1 MGFLTR
7 MDALNLDETRPVFAY
22 IGQDQSGFPND
33 ETDLRDSLTVFA
45 IGVILVL
52 TAALVGPYLVDW
64 SAERGLI
71 QSRLSAA
78 IGRQTEIAGPID
90 LKLLPTPYFVV
101 GDISVK
107 GPEGP
112 ASWRASAS
120 KMRLEIAFAP
130 LLRGE
135 VEFVEAAIE
144 NPRLEVSL
152 GPDGAPALTLK
163 DSPLARNVRFQ
174 RIKATGG
181 SLLID
186 DPTRNRRFELGGLDL
201 EAEAG
206 SLYGPFKGHGSAPLP
221 DGRFSFQFLTGA
233 AEAGEMK
240 LKLSAEAPSR
250 GALSFEGGL
259 TLTPE
264 AQKLAG
270 ALRLQ
275 SADPALRTL
284 SQLTLTPQ
292 RAAFDE
298 IEATLG
304 EEPNSAT
311 AKGVGELDFSGAPK
325 ASLTLSSDRVDVD
338 LLSSGRAAAELAAL
352 PPPPLPFVV
361 NYKAKALTWGG
372 AGFADIGAN
381 IVFGKKAEDPGA
393 TPGVWLR
400 LEARGPKSSR
410 LFVDG
415 AARFGGA
422 PEFDGKFSA
431 GTEDAG
437 WLKPWFERAFGAQA
451 AAAPWPMG
459 GAFDDIAFSAID
471 LSAATRITSQ
481 AIELRDLDLALDD
494 SHLSG
499 QLSYWRKL
507 ATRPARIE
515 ADLSTRS
522 LDLAAVANAYAGGA
536 ASRAVSDLD
545 GSLKFEAAAVRFGA
559 FAPAG
564 ALGLSINKTGDRIE
578 LDQLTFEGPDGA
590 MAAAS
595 GLLSSQNARLDA
607 VLSAPR
613 GFGIAAALA
622 KIAPGAPANALLSR
636 ADALT
641 PVDLKLFAEAA
652 QRQSAFALKT
662 LTAKGSIGGATIAA
676 TINGDPDKGE
686 ELRLSAILD
695 ARDSLPL
702 MRLAGLAATA
712 ADNPGRA
719 HIELKAR
726 GSPHEATQAAVISAV
741 LGQARLSFDG
751 RVGADLFDPS
761 AIGAISFTAPDAA
774 PFLRAAGLVFPDFAA
789 KTPAAVS
796 GDLTLTAREVKLDSL
811 KANIAGS
818 SFAGSLAYDA
828 KAQPRLIG
836 DLAADRLPAAALF
849 ALVLGPPEPAKGGA
863 LWSSLAFA
871 PPAFDLPSA
880 RIALTAREAP
890 LGAPLAPGAGLGKNL
905 KATLVMSQGRL
916 DLEDFTLDLAGGQ
929 ASGDLKLR
937 RSGSEASLATRLDLK
952 NVALDLPSARGRLD
966 ASIEAAGSG
975 RSADGLAGAV
985 AGSGKTAIADLVI
998 PRIDPGALPR
1008 IVAKFDEDGHELG
1021 AKQIAAALASE
1032 LKRGDLQAGDRAFD
1046 IAIASGVLTLASKP
1060 PQPDQSGFSASFD
1073 FRRALLTQR
1082 LTLVDPAPPK
1092 GWSGAPPQI
1101 VATIKGLAG
1110 APSVEI
1116 DAAALANA
1124 LANRAIQ
1131 REIAR
1136 IEAYEF
1142 DIHERAF
1149 FYQRL
1154 LSERRRQ
1161 AERDEAAAEAAAA
1174 PKPAESAAP

>member
-1 MGFLTR
+1 M
-7 MDALNLDETRPVFAY
+7 
-22 IGQDQSGFPND
+22 
-33 ETDLRDSLTVFA
+33 RDSLTVFA
-45 IGVILVL
+45 VGVILVL

-107 GPEGP
+107 GPDGP
-112 ASWRASAS
+112 ASWRASAR

-144 NPRLEVSL
+144 NPRLEVTL
-152 GPDGAPALTLK
+152 GPDGTPPLTLK

-186 DPTRNRRFELGGLDL
+186 DPTRNRRFELAGLDL

-206 SLYGPFKGHGSAPLP
+206 SLYGPFKGHGSAPLA

-240 LKLSAEAPSR
+240 LKLSAEARSR
-250 GALSFEGGL
+250 GALSFDGSL
-259 TLTPE
+259 VFRSE

-275 SADPALRTL
+275 SADPSLRIL
-284 SQLTLTPQ
+284 SLLTLTPQ
-292 RAAFDE
+292 RATFDE

-304 EEPNSAT
+304 EEPRT
-311 AKGVGELDFSGAPK
+311 TTGKGAAELDFSAAPR
-325 ASLTLSSDRVDVD
+325 ASLTLSSEQIDLD
-338 LLSSGRAAAELAAL
+338 LLFDGRPAAALTAFS
-352 PPPPLPFVV
+352 PPPCPLVV
-361 NYKAKALTWGG
+361 SYKAKALSWGG
-372 AGFADIGAN
+372 AGFADIAAD
-381 IVFGKKAEDPGA
+381 IVFGKQPEAPGPTA
-393 TPGVWLR
+393 GAWLR

-410 LFVDG
+410 LYIDG
-415 AARFGGA
+415 AARFGAA

-431 GTEDAG
+431 AAEDAG
-437 WLKPWFERAFGAQA
+437 WLKPWFGRAFGAQA
-451 AAAPWPMG
+451 AAPWPMDG
-459 GAFDDIAFSAID
+459 GFGDIPFSAID
-471 LSAATRITSQ
+471 LSAATRVTSQ
-481 AIELRDLDLALDD
+481 KIELRDLDLTLDGA
-494 SHLSG
+494 HLSG
-499 QLSYWRKL
+499 KLSYWPRL
-507 ATRPARIE
+507 AAKPARID

-522 LDLAAVANAYAGGA
+522 LDLAALVNNAGGA
-536 ASRAVSDLD
+536 PARALGDLD
-545 GSLKFEAAAVRFGA
+545 GSLTFEADAVRFGA
-559 FAPAG
+559 FAPPG

-590 MAAAS
+590 IAAAS
-595 GLLSSQNARLDA
+595 GLLSSQSARINA

-613 GFGIAAALA
+613 GFGITAALA
-622 KIAPGAPANALLSR
+622 KIAPGAATNALLSR

-641 PVDLKLFAEAA
+641 PIDLKLFAEAA
-652 QRQSAFALKT
+652 QRQSAFGLKT
-662 LTAKGSIGGATIAA
+662 LTAKGSIGGATIDA
-676 TINGDPDKGE
+676 TIDGDPDKGE
-686 ELRLSAILD
+686 ELSLSAVLD

-712 ADNPGRA
+712 TDNPGRA

-726 GSPHEATQAAVISAV
+726 GAPREATQAAVISAA
-741 LGQARLSFDG
+741 LGPARLSFDG
-751 RVGADLFDPS
+751 RIGADLFDPS
-761 AIGAISFTAPDAA
+761 ARGAISFTAPDAA

-796 GDLTLTAREVKLDSL
+796 GDLMLTAGEAKLESL
-811 KANIAGS
+811 KANIAGP

-828 KAQPRLIG
+828 KAQPRLSG
-836 DLAADRLPAAALF
+836 ELAADRLPAAALF

-871 PPAFDLPSA
+871 PPAFDLPTA

-905 KATLVMSQGRL
+905 KATLVTSQGRL

-937 RSGSEASLATRLDLK
+937 RSGAEASLAMRLDLK
-952 NVALDLPSARGRLD
+952 NVALDLASARGRID

-975 RSADGLAGAV
+975 RSADGLAGAL
-985 AGSGKTAIADLVI
+985 AGSGKAALADLVI
-998 PRIDPGALPR
+998 PRIDPRALPR
-1008 IVAKFDEDGHELG
+1008 IIAKFDADGHELG

-1032 LKRGDLQAGDRAFD
+1032 LRGGNLQAGDRAFD
-1046 IAIASGVLTLASKP
+1046 IAIASGVVTLASKP
-1060 PQPDQSGFSASFD
+1060 PQPDQAGLTAAFD
-1073 FRRALLTQR
+1073 LRRALLTQR
-1082 LTLVDPAPPK
+1082 LTLVDPTPPK

-1101 VATIKGLAG
+1101 VATLKELSG

-1161 AERDEAAAEAAAA
+1161 AERDKAAAEASAA
-1174 PKPAESAAP
+1174 PKPAEAAAPNPNYSPASGESAD